1 MKICVISDLHGK
13 LDFAIKPCDILC
25 ICGDIVPTY
34 IQVYMRET
42 LDWLARDFV
51 PWCDKQPCEK
61 VFLIAGNHDWT
72 AMRHPDDWEN
82 MFKGTKITYLL
93 DSLAEY
99 KGLKIY
105 GTPWCHQ
112 FYNWAFMASD
122 EDLKKIYSKMP
133 EGVDILLTHDCPYG
147 NNDILLQEDFYTGDH
162 IGCKPLGEA
171 VDEKKPRYQFC
182 GHLHSCNHDMEKRGE
197 TEIRNVSI
205 LNEHY
210 DRVYEP
216 CYIEISEQ

>member
-51 PWCDKQPCEK
+51 PWCAKQPCEK
-61 VFLIAGNHDWT
+61 VFFIAGHHDWS
-72 AMRHPDDWEN
+72 AMRHSDNWEG

-147 NNDILLQEDFYTGDH
+147 NNDILLQEDFYTGGH